1 MNAQVT
7 ISRGARYSV
16 VGILLNVFFY
26 LGFNFLA
33 SGPTS
38 AEPGMLDVKLEP
50 KVKKAKGKGGG
61 GGGGSGKRHLRVNE
75 QKRRRL
81 FE

>member
-1 MNAQVT
+1 
-7 ISRGARYSV
+7 
-16 VGILLNVFFY
+16 
-26 LGFNFLA
+26 
-33 SGPTS
+33 
-38 AEPGMLDVKLEP
+38 MLDVKLEP
-50 KVKKAKGKGGG
+50 KVKKAKGGG